1 MRKFVLAVVALGL
14 GLTATAQ
21 AQAAAQANINA
32 TARILTALTVNG
44 AQALDFGDVLLSS
57 SKVLPAS
64 DPSSGHFTVA
74 GSPNAEVDVDFTFPT
89 TLDDGGGN
97 SLSVGTWTGLEGVNL
112 GRGAAAAF
120 DPNSTFTRRLGT
132 TVGDLLN
139 LYLGGTVTSAGGEP
153 AGTYSNTIQM
163 DVSYTGN

>member
-1 MRKFVLAVVALGL
+1 MRKLSLAILALGL
-14 GLTATAQ
+14 GTTASVQ
-21 AQAAAQANINA
+21 AQASAQANINA

-64 DPSSGHFTVA
+64 DANSGHFTVA
-74 GSPNAEVDVDFTFPT
+74 GSPNAEVDIDFTFPA
-89 TLDDGGGN
+89 TLDNGGS
-97 SLSVGTWTGLEGVNL
+97 SLAVGTWTGLEGVNL
-112 GRGAAAAF
+112 SRAASAAF

-132 TVGDLLN
+132 AVGDLLN